1 MPKLKLISILALCL
15 TLSAGTPVF
24 AEPLKTSDDYARVLM
39 AGCIVD
45 DLRPIMAKAAV
56 NVFKDVDGFQLLTEV
71 PGGAMLQN
79 GDGIAV
85 TIMSEPDTE
94 IGCTVVIPE
103 GVFTDAQSDELFEK
117 LKHHFALFYGTPVD
131 ATKVSGGE
139 IWQANGTKGNQ
150 LQVQFVR
157 QDGNTVITARSTAR
171 EN

>member
-1 MPKLKLISILALCL
+1 MLKQKLISILAFGL
-15 TLSAGTPVF
+15 TLSAGTPAF
-24 AEPLKTSDDYARVLM
+24 ADPLKTSDDYARVLM
-39 AGCIVD
+39 SGCIVD

-85 TIMSEPDTE
+85 TITSEPDTE

-117 LKHHFALFYGTPVD
+117 LKDYFGLLHGTPVD
-131 ATKVSGGE
+131 AAKVSGGE
-139 IWQANGTKGNQ
+139 VWQATGTKGNQ

-157 QDGNTVITARSTAR
+157 QDGNTVITARSTLL